1 MSRRRK
7 GCLGFLLL
15 LAAVA
20 VFPFAWRAGLTWFYG
35 RHTYTVSEAPAGQ
48 VAIVYGAAIYGN
60 GRLSDILRDR
70 METAITLYE
79 SGRVQKILVSGDN
92 RAADYD
98 EPGAMMA
105 YAIQRGVPQEDI
117 QPDYAGLRTYD
128 TCYRAKHIFQ
138 VESAVL
144 ITQEFHLPRAL
155 FTCNALGIEAIG
167 VTADRQPYRAAR
179 WYETRETA
187 ATLVALWDVI
197 RREEPAILGEPI
209 PIQLN

>member
-1 MSRRRK
+1 MTRRRK

-15 LAAVA
+15 LV
-20 VFPFAWRAGLTWFYG
+20 VIGIFPFAWRSAVTWYYG
-35 RHTYTVSEAPAGQ
+35 RQIYSVSEAPIEQ
-48 VAIVYGAAIYGN
+48 VAIVYGAAVYGN
-60 GRLSDILRDR
+60 GRLSAVLRDR
-70 METAITLYE
+70 METAIALYE
-79 SGRVQKILVSGDN
+79 GGQVQKILVSGDN
-92 RAADYD
+92 REASYN

-105 YAIQRGVPQEDI
+105 YAIQRGIPQADI

-144 ITQEFHLPRAL
+144 ITQDFHLPRAL
-155 FTCNALGIEAIG
+155 FTCNALGIKAIG

-187 ATLVALWDVI
+187 ATLVALFDVI
-197 RREEPAILGEPI
+197 RRQQPAILGDPI
-209 PIQLN
+209 PIQ